1 MHILV
6 IAYEFPP
13 SPSPQSLRWAYLAR
27 HLAEQGHRVSV
38 LTIHLGGEPQG
49 LPALPSSVSFHRT
62 YAGPVRGGLAAL
74 RDLRHRRSARTDA
87 RPVGTYRLPVTTPRS
102 GKGWKQAL
110 SNTLQGAAAMAIFPD
125 VRGEWFPWARRRLE
139 KILETDI
146 PDIVISSHE
155 PATSLELGLIA
166 KRRGLPW
173 IADLGDPVLAAY
185 TPPRWQ
191 KRSWRLER
199 DVANLADHILVTTP
213 AAAALLAERHE
224 RKERV
229 TVVTQGHAADA
240 VVFSSSD
247 ASSAATYDVRRL
259 ELLYT
264 GSFYSFRRPEALL
277 EALQRLPE
285 ARLNIASV
293 TLPPSV
299 LRFAREL
306 PDQIRLLGFLPH
318 NCALELQRHAD
329 ILVNIGN
336 ADPAQVPGKIY
347 EYLGACRPILH
358 LGNGDDAIAQFI
370 AGLRRGWSCMNRSD
384 AIAAQ
389 LTALIANKRD
399 GKLAQGLDLGAA
411 SVMQWHWKELALKIE
426 AIARSLSAKA

>member
-13 SPSPQSLRWAYLAR
+13 SSSPQSLRWAYLAR

-38 LTIHLGGEPQG
+38 LTIHLGGEPEG
-49 LPALPSSVSFHRT
+49 LPALPSSISFQRT

-74 RDLRHRRSARTDA
+74 RDLRHRRGARTDA
-87 RPVGTYRLPVTTPRS
+87 RPAAYRLPVTAPRS
-102 GKGWKQAL
+102 GQGWKQAL
-110 SNTLQGAAAMAIFPD
+110 SSTLQGAAAMAIFPD
-125 VRGEWFPWARRRLE
+125 VRGEWLPWARRRLE

-247 ASSAATYDVRRL
+247 TPDTAAYDAQRL

-277 EALQRLPE
+277 DALRSVPE
-285 ARLNIASV
+285 ARLNVASV
-293 TLPPSV
+293 TLPSSV
-299 LRFAREL
+299 LQFAREF

-318 NCALELQRHAD
+318 NRALELQRHAD

-358 LGNGDDAIAQFI
+358 LGNEDDAIAQFI

-389 LTALIANKRD
+389 LTALIANKRN
-399 GKLAQGLDLGAA
+399 GELARGLDLGTV
-411 SVMQWHWKELALKIE
+411 SVTQWHWKELALKIE
-426 AIARSLSAKA
+426 AIARSLSVKA

>member
-13 SPSPQSLRWAYLAR
+13 SPSPQSLRWAYLTR
-27 HLAEQGHRVSV
+27 HLVEQGHRVSV
-38 LTIHLGGEPQG
+38 LTIHLGGEPEG
-49 LPALPSSVSFHRT
+49 LPALPASISFHRT
-62 YAGPVRGGLAAL
+62 YAGPVRGSLAAL
-74 RDLRHRRSARTDA
+74 RDLRRRRNARTDA
-87 RPVGTYRLPVTTPRS
+87 RPAGTYKLPITTPRS

-125 VRGEWFPWARRRLE
+125 VRGEWFPWAWRRLE
-139 KILETDI
+139 KILETDT

-155 PATSLELGLIA
+155 PATSLELGLLA
-166 KRRGLPW
+166 KHRGLPW

-191 KRSWRLER
+191 KRAWRLER
-199 DVANLADHILVTTP
+199 EVANLADHVLVTTP

-240 VVFSSSD
+240 IAVSSSD
-247 ASSAATYDVRRL
+247 ASGAATYDVRRL

-277 EALQRLPE
+277 EALRSLPE

-293 TLPPSV
+293 TLPPSI
-299 LRFAREL
+299 LRFAQEL

-318 NCALELQRHAD
+318 NLALELQRHAD

-389 LTALIANKRD
+389 LTALIASKRH
-399 GKLAQGLDLGAA
+399 GKLARGLDLGTA

-426 AIARSLSAKA
+426 TISRSLSAKA